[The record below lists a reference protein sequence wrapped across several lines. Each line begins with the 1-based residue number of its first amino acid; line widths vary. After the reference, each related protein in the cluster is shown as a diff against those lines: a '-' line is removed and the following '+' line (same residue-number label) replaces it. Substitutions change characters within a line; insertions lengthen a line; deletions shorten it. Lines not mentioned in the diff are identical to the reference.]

1 MAMKPALAGAQL
13 FSSKHRT
20 VSLMLVIAALIA
32 ALYQSGCAGIA
43 AANGNAVL
51 SNAQFNANTSTIN
64 LGNVAL
70 GDTKTAT
77 ITFTNST
84 NSAVTISNISV
95 SGPGFN
101 ASGVPS
107 GTILNPGQTATLS
120 ITFAPA
126 ATGTQSGSITVTSN
140 SSNPNVTVGLQGT
153 GVPAGD
159 HLAALSWVSG
169 GGSPVGYFI
178 YRSTTSGG
186 PYTRLNAAVD
196 VNMSYTDSAVT
207 AGQSFYYVVTAVGTN
222 NAESPYS
229 NEVLAT
235 IPTP

>member
-1 MAMKPALAGAQL
+1 MRASDLEGAKLVSSERKAL
-13 FSSKHRT
+13 
-20 VSLMLVIAALIA
+20 SLMMGVAVLAI
-32 ALYQSGCAGIA
+32 ALYQAGCAGVA
-43 AANGNAVL
+43 VANGNPAL
-51 SNAQFNANTSTIN
+51 TGAQFNASTSTIN

-77 ITFTNST
+77 VSFTNST
-84 NSAVTISNISV
+84 ASAITIMNISV

-101 ASGVPS
+101 ASGIPT
-107 GTILNPGQTATLS
+107 GTILNSGETATLS
-120 ITFAPA
+120 ITFTPA
-126 ATGTQSGSITVTSN
+126 STGTQSGSITVTSN
-140 SSNPNVTVGLQGT
+140 SSNPTVTVGLQAT
-153 GVPAGD
+153 GVPAGN

-178 YRSTTSGG
+178 YRGITSGG

-196 VNMSYTDSAVT
+196 GTTSYTDSAVS
-207 AGQSFYYVVTAVGTN
+207 AGQSFYYVVTAVGAN

-229 NEVLAT
+229 NEVSAT